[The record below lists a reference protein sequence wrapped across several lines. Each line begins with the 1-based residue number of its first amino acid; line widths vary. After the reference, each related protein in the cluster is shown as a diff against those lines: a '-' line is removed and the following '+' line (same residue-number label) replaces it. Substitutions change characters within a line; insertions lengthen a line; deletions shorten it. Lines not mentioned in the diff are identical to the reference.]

1 MPVLHYKVLLP
12 FLLFSRDGNKRYR
25 CYEERSC
32 NAWCTLIRI
41 WISSQGFPRGASG
54 KESSALWQPR
64 GDGVQWGWTCIRWVL
79 CPITGLTFA
88 DPQKMGNMAYGD
100 LYCQERDY
108 AKWLVPSALSTWLI
122 IKIDDVAYLHYK
134 PYPELS
140 CLMQSSCLG
149 NQNQL
154 LHLPANLKLHITQGT
169 IPELLSLVV
178 RLSVHWW
185 SCSTFNL
192 GCLLLLLW
200 PGGRSD
206 PTCHISLLMYLEIPP
221 SG

>member
-1 MPVLHYKVLLP
+1 
-12 FLLFSRDGNKRYR
+12 
-25 CYEERSC
+25 
-32 NAWCTLIRI
+32 
-41 WISSQGFPRGASG
+41 
-54 KESSALWQPR
+54 
-64 GDGVQWGWTCIRWVL
+64 
-79 CPITGLTFA
+79 
-88 DPQKMGNMAYGD
+88 MGNIAYGD

-140 CLMQSSCLG
+140 CLMWSSCLG

-169 IPELLSLVV
+169 IPELLPLVV

-185 SCSTFNL
+185 PCFTFNL

-200 PGGRSD
+200 SGGRSG
-206 PTCHISLLMYLEIPP
+206 PICTWKSSLVVKPLAGYQALSHLTEHAFLNKGWRWQRKINWFIKSVFPSYSGLSIFWVSPLATCP
-221 SG
+221 